1 MQLTPIG
8 HKQDLWVEEVS
19 IERVQVCNAN
29 EDCFYMVMAERKD
42 VDKLEVEYAAE
53 V

>member
-1 MQLTPIG
+1 MQLTSIG
-8 HKQDLWVEEVS
+8 SKQDLWVKDVN
-19 IERVQVCNAN
+19 IERVQVCDAN